1 MAFGSKN
8 DRKKMLSSIMDE
20 ANGEAILGQ
29 IDNEIQSEDNR
40 SQGLGAKA
48 AGDSLSDTYENISSM
63 KRSLGERKQADAKAS
78 AAMQKPNGKPSVARD
93 WLTYLFGQE
102 EADAPEVA
110 AKREELQSI
119 GPSTSRSDL
128 TDKAKKASNLERAIA
143 AIKANKEKPVPERDR
158 TFLDTGV
165 LIDDLD
171 IPYVESD
178 NPDDR
183 PITYSGSGVSIED
196 RFPDDDGTLGSMDST
211 FVEGPLTGPDDVP
224 ITKRDTEGLMTR
236 PKARPSSITAETKD
250 FEIPEY
256 KVFDKPSDMSDLEIL
271 ARTIEAEASGE
282 EYTGKIA
289 VGAVIANRAS
299 SGSYGS
305 SGGIKGVILKK
316 AQFSPWNSFTGGAK
330 GEQGKDMMALK
341 ASDDSY
347 RAANAIL
354 TGGYTDPTNGS
365 THYVNESAA
374 QGQEWISIMKSSKKG
389 TIMIGNHLFGN
400 ADNNKVYD
408 GRTGSIQRIVGTKS
422 DGQFGPAT
430 RKKALTFLKSK
441 GLDVT
446 EETSNEDLMQLIV
459 AS

>member
-1 MAFGSKN
+1 MAYGSKN
-8 DRKKMLSSIMDE
+8 NRKKILSSIVEGADGGSIMGALE
-20 ANGEAILGQ
+20 ASMKE
-29 IDNEIQSEDNR
+29 EDNR
-40 SQGLGAKA
+40 SRGRGAVSA
-48 AGDSLSDTYENISSM
+48 AKSLEDTYEKVSSM
-63 KRSLGERKQADAKAS
+63 KRSLGEQTTKRNEAINKSRSSDSSIAKDWMTVLSGQA
-78 AAMQKPNGKPSVARD
+78 
-93 WLTYLFGQE
+93 
-102 EADAPEVA
+102 EADKPANDI
-110 AKREELQSI
+110 KRSEMLARRMADPQTVDDI
-119 GPSTSRSDL
+119 Y
-128 TDKAKKASNLERAIA
+128 
-143 AIKANKEKPVPERDR
+143 
-158 TFLDTGV
+158 LDTGKLGPRGTV
-165 LIDDLD
+165 LDV
-171 IPYVESD
+171 PYVPSD
-178 NPDDR
+178 NPDDA
-183 PITYSGSGVSIED
+183 PITYSGDQAAGASGRTAAIDAALKKAQGEEEED
-196 RFPDDDGTLGSMDST
+196 GPLSPDDM
-211 FVEGPLTGPDDVP
+211 P
-224 ITKRDTEGLMTR
+224 ITRANTDFPSRIGMDLNDNTEGEGLMTR

>member
-1 MAFGSKN
+1 MAYGSKN
-8 DRKKMLSSIMDE
+8 NRKKILSSIVEGADGGSIMGALE
-20 ANGEAILGQ
+20 ASMKE
-29 IDNEIQSEDNR
+29 EDNR
-40 SQGLGAKA
+40 SRGRGAVSA
-48 AGDSLSDTYENISSM
+48 AKSLEDTYEKVSSM
-63 KRSLGERKQADAKAS
+63 KRSLGEQTTKTNEAINKSRSSDSSIAKDWMTVLSGQA
-78 AAMQKPNGKPSVARD
+78 
-93 WLTYLFGQE
+93 
-102 EADAPEVA
+102 EADKPANDI
-110 AKREELQSI
+110 KRSEMLARRMADPQ
-119 GPSTSRSDL
+119 
-128 TDKAKKASNLERAIA
+128 TDDDKFLRTG
-143 AIKANKEKPVPERDR
+143 KEPMDV
-158 TFLDTGV
+158 LDV
-165 LIDDLD
+165 
-171 IPYVESD
+171 PYVPSD
-178 NPDDR
+178 NPDDA
-183 PITYSGSGVSIED
+183 PITYSGDQAAGASGRTAAIDAALKKALGED
-196 RFPDDDGTLGSMDST
+196 EEDGPLSPDDM
-211 FVEGPLTGPDDVP
+211 P
-224 ITKRDTEGLMTR
+224 ITRANTDFPSRIGMDLNDNTEGEGLMTR